1 MTRASANI
9 FCGTAWR
16 KLSADAACRRVAGTA
31 LLAMSLSFAG
41 CGQEPSEPAQAP
53 VELDRAM
60 TDPDEIAVR
69 VVAEFLSIPPSE
81 ITLVS
86 VEAKDFGDP
95 SLGCPEPGMAYPQV
109 ITPGHRVLVEAEGR
123 RFDVR
128 VSGSHG
134 RICRK
139 PGRSGPANSSDGDR
153 PENSSPVTSQ
163 IDHARASLAAR
174 LDLDIDDVRVTDVRR
189 FTPEAAAPGCRP
201 DCGADARD
209 CGYLIGLFFDGRR
222 YEYHSHAGRIEPC
235 PALSAI

>member
-1 MTRASANI
+1 MTIVASNN
-9 FCGTAWR
+9 
-16 KLSADAACRRVAGTA
+16 LSGMAMVDSRRLIGAA
-31 LLAMSLSFAG
+31 LLAITLLVTG
-41 CGQEPSEPAQAP
+41 CGPGSFEPAEAP
-53 VELDRAM
+53 VQIDRAP
-60 TDPDEIAVR
+60 TEPDEIAKQ
-69 VVAEFLSIPPSE
+69 VVAGLLSIPVAE

-109 ITPGHRVLVEAEGR
+109 ITPGHRVIVEADGR

-128 VSGSHG
+128 VSGRHG

-139 PGRSGPANSSDGDR
+139 PGRTGPSRDSDGDR

-163 IDHARASLAAR
+163 IDQARANLAAR
-174 LDLDIDDVRVTDVRR
+174 LDLEAGDIRVTDVR
-189 FTPEAAAPGCRP
+189 PYEPGIASPGCRP
-201 DCGADARD
+201 DCGTSADG

-222 YEYHSHAGRIEPC
+222 YEYHSHDGRTEPC